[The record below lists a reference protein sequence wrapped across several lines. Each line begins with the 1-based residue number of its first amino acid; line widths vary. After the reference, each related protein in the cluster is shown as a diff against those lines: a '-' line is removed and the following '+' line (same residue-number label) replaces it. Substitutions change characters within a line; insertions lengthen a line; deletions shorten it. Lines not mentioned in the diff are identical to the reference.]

1 LCIQNPSSPIISET
15 DPKLNRIRKEFLDPN
30 SQKNMSRLNADLS
43 DIQLIMKNNI
53 QEVLQRGEKLE
64 SACFIVS
71 CTPCAFSVFL
81 TGRRLCTE
89 SLLRPQVSKTCQPIC
104 CPSRKNSRARQN
116 TLISWYAFA
125 QSKALHAGNSTS
137 SDFMMRAL

>member
-1 LCIQNPSSPIISET
+1 MKFCIQNPSSRIISET

-64 SACFIVS
+64 SASFIVS
-71 CTPCAFSVFL
+71 CMFCAFYMHL
-81 TGRRLCTE
+81 TGQCLCTE
-89 SLLRPQVSKTCQPIC
+89 SLLRRR
-104 CPSRKNSRARQN
+104 CPKHVDQLAVRVEK
-116 TLISWYAFA
+116 I
-125 QSKALHAGNSTS
+125 
-137 SDFMMRAL
+137 